1 MDLVEMHRELL
12 EWARGARAAGWL
24 QSDDLHGLERIE
36 RQQADAL
43 FENQTHR
50 PLIIGLFGGTGVGK
64 SSLLNRLAGRPI
76 ARVGVERPTSHEVT
90 LYLHKDFRLGLLP
103 ADLPLDQTR
112 LEYHEIAGRRLLAW
126 LDMPDMDSTEVHNR
140 SLVEAWLP
148 YLDWV
153 VYVVSP
159 ERYHDDVGWRF
170 LQERGGRHAWLFVMN
185 QWDRGRPEQLD
196 DFRRRLEGAGFSTPA
211 ILRVSCAGLGIADD
225 FAHLEETINQAIQE
239 HGVELLRQLGLM
251 SRLAELA
258 RQTDV
263 LSKRLGGTGE
273 WEQARQH
280 WLMGGETR
288 WDSLRGLLEERARR
302 IVAAFQGQKL
312 NGLELEQRFPQLAQA
327 LWTERESDRVGQW
340 IALLAEQLQSAALPV
355 SPYRRH
361 AGELPAQAGAS
372 LQQAVA
378 EALSCSLAHPGH
390 WLQRMGFH
398 LFGIL
403 EWVLPIAVVLWAG
416 QHVIRVYIDALQ
428 GRVPFLGLD
437 FAVHTVLMVLL
448 AWAVPW
454 WIRARLKPSP
464 ATIVRRGLLK
474 GIAAGL
480 AEVARLEG
488 QIWVDVLVERG
499 RHLSGLVAITQRI
512 PRLDDGPLP
521 GFVSQLGR
529 PNE

>member
-76 ARVGVERPTSHEVT
+76 ARVGIERPTSHEVT
-90 LYLHKDFRLGLLP
+90 FYLHKDFRLGLLP
-103 ADLPLDQTR
+103 SDLPLEQTR

-126 LDMPDMDSTEVHNR
+126 LDMSDMDSTEARNR

-196 DFRRRLEGAGFSTPA
+196 DFRRRLKGAGFPDPV

-225 FAHLEETINQAIQE
+225 FARLEETINQAIHA
-239 HGVELLRQLGLM
+239 HGIELLRQLGLM

-258 RQTDV
+258 RQTDI
-263 LSKRLGGTGE
+263 LSKRLGGTDE
-273 WEQARQH
+273 WEQARQS
-280 WLMGGETR
+280 WYLGGESR
-288 WDSLRGLLEERARR
+288 RDSLRRLLDERARR
-302 IVAAFQGQKL
+302 IAAAFQGRKL
-312 NGLELEQRFPQLAQA
+312 NGLELEQQFPQLAQA

-355 SPYRRH
+355 SPYQRL
-361 AGELPAQAGAS
+361 ASELPAQAGAS
-372 LQQAVA
+372 VQRAA
-378 EALSCSLAHPGH
+378 EESLAYSLAHPGH
-390 WLQRMGFH
+390 WLQRVGYR

-403 EWVLPIAVVLWAG
+403 EWGLPIAVGLWAG
-416 QHVIRVYIDALQ
+416 QHVFRVYIEALQ
-428 GRVPFLGLD
+428 GRAPFLGLD
-437 FAVHTVLMVLL
+437 FAVHSMLMVLL

-454 WIRARLKPSP
+454 WLHARLKPSP
-464 ATIVRRGLLK
+464 ATIIRRGLLK

-480 AEVARLEG
+480 AEVVRLEG
-488 QIWVDVLVERG
+488 PVWADVLVERG
-499 RHLSGLVAITQRI
+499 RHLAGLAAITQQI
-512 PRLDDGPLP
+512 PRRDDSPLP
-521 GFVSQLGR
+521 GFVLQLGHS
-529 PNE
+529 NE